1 MIVGRDDEGRTWR
14 TVIDDVDVRRPE
26 SAVPDFPPSEFGVV
40 AATTRAQWRMMV
52 RHALDDIARGPLE
65 KVVLARAV
73 RIDADHPFDVAA
85 VLAHLRRSQPG
96 CIVYADRG
104 FLGASPELLLRKVGT
119 AVTSRPLAGTAVET
133 AALVR
138 SAKDAHEHRLVVD
151 AVVEVLRNFCSDIR
165 TDGPS
170 PLELADVS
178 HLATTVTARAESPT
192 TSIADLVAALH
203 PTPAVAGTPRQ
214 LALDAIDATETVAR
228 GRYAGPCGWIDRD
241 GDGEFV
247 VALRGGEIDGSHA
260 VIHAG
265 AGIVAG
271 SDPDAEW
278 AETQQKLMP
287 MLQALVRP

>member
-1 MIVGRDDEGRTWR
+1 
-14 TVIDDVDVRRPE
+14 
-26 SAVPDFPPSEFGVV
+26 
-40 AATTRAQWRMMV
+40 
-52 RHALDDIARGPLE
+52 
-65 KVVLARAV
+65 
-73 RIDADHPFDVAA
+73 
-85 VLAHLRRSQPG
+85 
-96 CIVYADRG
+96 
-104 FLGASPELLLRKVGT
+104 LLLRKVGA

-151 AVVEVLRNFCSDIR
+151 AVVQALQTFCSDVR
-165 TDGPS
+165 ALGPS

-178 HLATTVTARAESPT
+178 HLATTVTARTDEPT
-192 TSIADLVAALH
+192 TSIADLLAALH
-203 PTPAVAGTPRQ
+203 PTPAVAGTPRAP
-214 LALDAIDATETVAR
+214 ALDSIDAMESVAR
-228 GRYAGPCGWIDRD
+228 GRYAGPCGWIDRN

-247 VALRGGEIDGSHA
+247 VALRGGEIDGAHA

-278 AETQQKLMP
+278 AEIQQKLTP